1 MIDHHSSIRLEPIS
15 ADALEALAHGA
26 GLTVPIEQA
35 AVWDAFDVAVEGR
48 TPWGRLAAYDA
59 DGRAVAVV
67 SLTKYAGRGFFY
79 LWAKHGPIWLTPPS
93 ADAPSADAPTADAP
107 TADAPTADSERALR
121 DALRTH
127 VADLDPSIVF
137 IRLHAHHEAS
147 DLRPLLQTVTYDET
161 VEVDLTPSE
170 DDIMAAMSKTG
181 RKKLRRTLRDEG
193 FDLTEERGIS
203 SAGFDELY
211 SIYRETAQRDA
222 FGIYPAEVYYSM
234 LETLGDAARLF
245 VARRTD
251 GPGAPGRAVSW
262 VLSSFYDGV
271 GQDYYGGSN
280 LEGFETN
287 AALRLKWHILI
298 SIKADGGVRYDM
310 MGVGSAKAPQLMGV
324 RQFKLQFAE
333 ETTPVDPSWDVPVK
347 TLTYRALTLALAG
360 KRALRLRG

>member
-1 MIDHHSSIRLEPIS
+1 MLRLEPIE
-15 ADALEALAHGA
+15 ADVLETLVHDA
-26 GLTVPIEQA
+26 GLAVPIEQA
-35 AVWDAFDVAVEGR
+35 LVWDAFDAAIGER
-48 TPWGRLAAYDA
+48 TPWGRLAAYGA
-59 DGRAVAVV
+59 DDRAVAVV
-67 SLTKYAGRGFFY
+67 ALTEYTGRGFRY
-79 LWAKHGPIWLTPPS
+79 LWAKHGPVWLS
-93 ADAPSADAPTADAP
+93 APTADA
-107 TADAPTADSERALR
+107 ERALR
-121 DALRTH
+121 DALRAH
-127 VADLDPSIVF
+127 VAAHAPHITFV
-137 IRLHAHHEAS
+137 RLHAHHDAS

-170 DDIMAAMSKTG
+170 DDIMLAMSKTG

-193 FDLTEERGIS
+193 FDLSEERDIS
-203 SAGFDELY
+203 REGFDELY
-211 SIYRETAQRDA
+211 TIYRETAGRDS

-287 AALRLKWHILI
+287 AALRLKWHILM

-324 RQFKLQFAE
+324 RQFKLQFSD

-347 TLTYRALTLALAG
+347 PLIYRALTWALAA
-360 KRALRLRG
+360 KRLIRGRR